1 MMIGSS
7 PATAIVAYKGVI
19 RAVPRDAVQPVTP
32 TPSMSSQDMMRS
44 RVRVFGMPGALVDL
58 IA

>member
-19 RAVPRDAVQPVTP
+19 RTVPREAVQPVTP
-32 TPSMSSQDMMRS
+32 AQSTTSQDAMRH